1 MMIFNKLKTLIGWWL
16 FLPLVFLVVAIFFTL
31 RLYHLDL
38 LPIFADEAI
47 YIHWAQ
53 VMRAE
58 STLRFLPLSDGKPP
72 LFMWT
77 MIPFFKI
84 ISDPLV
90 AGRLVSVFSGLG
102 TMSGVGFLTW
112 LLFKSKKQTLLAILT
127 YSLLPF
133 VVFFDRMALV
143 DSMLSM
149 FGVWTLIFG
158 LLMAKTTRFD
168 FAMLTGFAL
177 GGAWLTKSPALFFTI
192 LLPTTWLFADWSEGV
207 KKNLFLLFRLAL
219 LTFIVFGI
227 SQVMY
232 NILRLG
238 PNFQLLSSRNFDYVF
253 PISNL
258 WERPL
263 DPLVPHFKDIADWLT
278 RMGTKPFVFLV
289 LVGLA
294 VGIKKKVKATA
305 LLLVWVLFPLLVQS
319 EFAKVFT
326 ARYVLFTLP
335 PMIVL
340 STTWLWARSF
350 WVKFGAVVLTFLM
363 FVLAG
368 RENYWYLTNPQ
379 KANLPRSERSGYL
392 EEWTS
397 GYGIKETADWLK
409 ALVADPVF
417 TTDPAFAGQVIVGT
431 EGYFGTLPDGLQ
443 IYLNNIPQIVVVG
456 VEVKFVD
463 IPKKLIEAKKA
474 GNKVYLLA
482 NNTRIKLK
490 NPEDYGLKLIKAYPK
505 GLREFDTREYYLQGP
520 QESLMFYELTNV
532 VK

>member
-1 MMIFNKLKTLIGWWL
+1 MIIFNKLKTLFGWW
-16 FLPLVFLVVAIFFTL
+16 FMLPLFFSVLVVFFIG

-47 YIHWAQ
+47 YIRWAQ
-53 VMRAE
+53 VMKAE
-58 STLRFLPLSDGKPP
+58 PTLRFLPLSDGKPP

-77 MIPFFKI
+77 MMPVFKV
-84 ISDPLV
+84 ISDPLI

-102 TMSGVGFLTW
+102 TMLGVGLLTW
-112 LLFKSKKQTLLAILT
+112 LLFKSKKQVLLATFT
-127 YSLLPF
+127 YAILPF
-133 VVFFDRMALV
+133 VMFFDRMALV

-158 LLMAKTTRFD
+158 LLTAKTTRLD
-168 FAMLTGFAL
+168 FAILTGFVL
-177 GGAWLTKSPALFFTI
+177 GGAWLTKSPALFFTL
-192 LLPTTWLFADWSEGV
+192 LLPTTWLFANWSKNI
-207 KKNLFLLFRLAL
+207 KKNLLLLFKLIL
-219 LTFIVFGI
+219 LTLITLGI

-253 PISNL
+253 PVSHL

-263 DPLVPHFKDIADWLT
+263 DPLIPHFKDIGDWLT
-278 RMGTKPFVFLV
+278 RMGTKPFMFLIM
-289 LVGLA
+289 VGLV
-294 VGIKKKVKATA
+294 VGVKKKTRATV
-305 LLLVWVLFPLLVQS
+305 LLMVWILFPLLVQS

-335 PMIVL
+335 WMIVL
-340 STTWLWARSF
+340 STIWLWAKSV
-350 WVKFGAVVLTFLM
+350 WVKLSMVILTLFLI
-363 FVLAG
+363 VLAG
-368 RENYWYLTNPQ
+368 KENYWYLTDPQ

-409 ALVADPVF
+409 ALVAKPIADL
-417 TTDPAFAGQVIVGT
+417 PAGRQVIVGT

-443 IYLNNIPQIVVVG
+443 IYLNNTPQIVVVG

-490 NPEDYGLKLIKAYPK
+490 NPEDYGLKLIKSYPK
-505 GLREFDTREYYLQGP
+505 GLREPDTREFYLQGP